1 MDAEKE
7 AFVTNPPSSSKEK
20 PSNIFKRARRKV
32 KKVTG
37 VGKGKSPTLEK
48 RRSTNPVSLAASEA
62 LHATRKSLKLS
73 VSAY

>member
-37 VGKGKSPTLEK
+37 VGKGKSLEK

-73 VSAY
+73 VCAS